1 MEFAQVLRMR
11 QSVRQY
17 NDRMVEQED
26 IRRIIDAALLGP
38 VVRRHQ
44 LHLSVIRDRSVMK
57 AAEQDADE
65 FFQKEDGVYLYN
77 APVWIILS
85 GRKYREMSPENNLMW
100 NNNLYWN
107 TGSLIENME
116 LQAAELGLCSCSVN
130 SVIAAM
136 QNRPGIRTRL
146 GIPEGFDALGSLV
159 IGYPDTAAEQRS
171 VNPELIGVTY
181 IG

>member
-1 MEFAQVLRMR
+1 
-11 QSVRQY
+11 
-17 NDRMVEQED
+17 
-26 IRRIIDAALLGP
+26 
-38 VVRRHQ
+38 
-44 LHLSVIRDRSVMK
+44 
-57 AAEQDADE
+57 
-65 FFQKEDGVYLYN
+65 
-77 APVWIILS
+77 
-85 GRKYREMSPENNLMW
+85 MSTENNLMW

-130 SVIAAM
+130 SVIVAM